1 MLKPKTYP
9 ILRQAVEEGVLHG
22 YNRAHK
28 NVDNPDEVL
37 LVDCIVK
44 YTIESLFEWFE
55 IDDYDDN
62 SKFLNS

>member
-9 ILRQAVEEGVLHG
+9 ILLQAVEEGVLDG
-22 YNRAHK
+22 YSRAHK

-44 YTIESLFEWFE
+44 YTIESLLEWFE
-55 IDDYDDN
+55 IDDYDNN
-62 SKFLNS
+62 SKSLNS